1 MRTAYRV
8 IAAVI
13 ILLVVIQAAGTAW
26 FTSGLARHLI
36 AGGTIDSAE
45 IDINN
50 LPFTAVWGVII
61 HMISGLYVIP
71 ALAVILLIIGYLTH
85 DRKALTLA
93 LTVVV
98 LVAIQVALGLGAKAL
113 TGLAFLH
120 GVNALL
126 ILGVT
131 VLAFLAFRSRR
142 TVTGTSPAE
151 EMPRRTVGSG
161 V

>member
-8 IAAVI
+8 LAAVI
-13 ILLVVIQAAGTAW
+13 ILLVVVQAAGTAW

-71 ALAVILLIIGYLTH
+71 ALAIILLIIGYLTH

-93 LTVVV
+93 MAVTV

-131 VLAFLAFRSRR
+131 VLAFLAFRSRP
-142 TVTGTSPAE
+142 TVTDTSPEA
-151 EMPRRTVGSG
+151 EMPRRPVGSG